1 MSHEITAI
9 DKQQGTFQAWHG
21 LTEVIPDLSLDSSWL
36 AGWDVVSRP
45 LFIGENIATPYSL
58 LTASDNPAIQIGVPF
73 TESYS
78 VISNKEFLDVIRESL
93 VGIDGIKLV
102 SIGSVCGRN
111 RTFASFEI
119 DAALHKVGD
128 REFKQY
134 WTVLNSF
141 DKSSVFADVF
151 SNVCTVCNNTFRM
164 NLENSG
170 KADRVKHTKFAKR
183 KLLDIP
189 AKVNAALGAAAEF
202 NRIFTQLED
211 TPVKVDTA
219 ERIFAGFLG
228 GGEEMSTRA
237 VNTVGRL
244 VNLFQVGAGNRGE
257 TLGDVFSAVTDY
269 YSHESSGGDD
279 KMKQWVSSEFGV
291 AADKKAE
298 FLPLISNAGERIK
311 LIQAGKKSL
320 ELTAAAN

>member
-1 MSHEITAI
+1 MSHAITSI

-21 LTEVIPDLSLDSSWL
+21 LTEIREDLTVDNNWL
-36 AGWDVVSRP
+36 ASWDVTPRP
-45 LFIGENIATPYSL
+45 LFIGEGVKTPYSL
-58 LTASDNPAIQIGVPF
+58 LTATDDANIQIGVPF

-93 VGIDGIKLV
+93 VGIDGVKLV

-119 DAALHKVGD
+119 DAAKHKVGD

-151 SNVCTVCNNTFRM
+151 SNICTVCNNTFRM
-164 NLENSG
+164 NLAESG
-170 KADRVKHTKFAKR
+170 KGDRVKHTKFAKR

-189 AKVNAALGAAAEF
+189 AKINAALGAASEF
-202 NRIFTQLED
+202 NRIFAQLEE

-257 TLGDVFSAVTDY
+257 TLGDVFSAVTDF

-279 KMKQWVSSEFGV
+279 RMKQWVSSEFGA
-291 AADKKAE
+291 AADKKSE
-298 FLPLISNAGERIK
+298 FLPLLANTGERIK

-320 ELTAAAN
+320 ELTAAAS

>member
-1 MSHEITAI
+1 MSHEITSI

-21 LTEVIPDLSLDSSWL
+21 LTEIREDLTVRNNWL
-36 AGWDVVSRP
+36 ASWDVTARP
-45 LFIGENIATPYSL
+45 LFIGDGVATPYSL
-58 LTASDNPAIQIGVPF
+58 LTATDDSNIQIGVPF

-78 VISNKEFLDVIRESL
+78 VISNKMFLDVIEESL
-93 VGIDGIKLV
+93 VGVDGVKLV

-119 DAALHKVGD
+119 DAAKHKVGD
-128 REFKQY
+128 REFKQF

-164 NLENSG
+164 NLAESG
-170 KADRVKHTKFAKR
+170 KGDRVKHTKNAKR

-189 AKVNAALGAAAEF
+189 AKINAALGAANEF
-202 NRIFTQLED
+202 NKLFAQLEE
-211 TPVKVDTA
+211 TPVKEDTA

-228 GGEEMSTRA
+228 GGEEMSTRT
-237 VNTVGRL
+237 VNTVDRL
-244 VNLFQVGAGNRGE
+244 VNLFKVGAGNRGE
-257 TLGDVFSAVTDY
+257 TLGDVFSAVTDF

-279 KMKQWVSSEFGV
+279 RMKQWVSSEFGA

-298 FLPLISNAGERIK
+298 FLPLIANAGERIK
-311 LIQAGKKSL
+311 LIQAGKRSL
-320 ELTAAAN
+320 ELTAAAA